1 MQPQS
6 GQAVKLVS
14 FGGKYFATF
23 ERDGCFIV
31 LMKTSIQSIAIAATA
46 LLFTAQFTNA
56 EDKPEGGRPPG
67 GPGGPGG
74 GRSFGTPEE
83 RLKRMTET
91 LGLTQDQ
98 QDKIKAIYA
107 KDADAMKALR
117 EKGRENLTEE
127 ERTKMRDAF
136 KTQMEAVQAV
146 LTEEQKT
153 KMKDAFQRRGG
164 PGGDRKPEGDKKP
177 DAPKPEEKK

>member
-1 MQPQS
+1 
-6 GQAVKLVS
+6 
-14 FGGKYFATF
+14 
-23 ERDGCFIV
+23 
-31 LMKTSIQSIAIAATA
+31 MKTSIKSIAVAATA
-46 LLFTAQFTNA
+46 LLFTTQFTQA
-56 EDKPEGGRPPG
+56 QEKPEGGRPPG
-67 GPGGPGG
+67 G
-74 GRSFGTPEE
+74 GRGFGTPEE

-91 LGLTQDQ
+91 LGLSQEQ

-127 ERTKMRDAF
+127 DKTKMREMMKVQMDAING
-136 KTQMEAVQAV
+136 V
-146 LTEEQKT
+146 LTEEQQA
-153 KMKDAFQRRGG
+153 KMKEAFQRRGGPGG

>member
-1 MQPQS
+1 MK
-6 GQAVKLVS
+6 ATIKS
-14 FGGKYFATF
+14 FT
-23 ERDGCFIV
+23 
-31 LMKTSIQSIAIAATA
+31 IAALA
-46 LLFTAQFTNA
+46 LLSTTQLTIA
-56 EDKPEGGRPPG
+56 EDKPADKPEGARPG
-67 GPGGPGG
+67 GERRG
-74 GRSFGTPEE
+74 FGTPEE
-83 RLKRMTET
+83 RLKGMTER

-127 ERTKMRDAF
+127 EKTKMREAF

-146 LTEEQKT
+146 LTDEQKA
-153 KMKDAFQRRGG
+153 KFQRRG

-177 DAPKPEEKK
+177 EEKK

>member
-1 MQPQS
+1 
-6 GQAVKLVS
+6 
-14 FGGKYFATF
+14 
-23 ERDGCFIV
+23 
-31 LMKTSIQSIAIAATA
+31 
-46 LLFTAQFTNA
+46 
-56 EDKPEGGRPPG
+56 
-67 GPGGPGG
+67 
-74 GRSFGTPEE
+74 
-83 RLKRMTET
+83 MTET

-153 KMKDAFQRRGG
+153 KMKDSFQRRGGPGG